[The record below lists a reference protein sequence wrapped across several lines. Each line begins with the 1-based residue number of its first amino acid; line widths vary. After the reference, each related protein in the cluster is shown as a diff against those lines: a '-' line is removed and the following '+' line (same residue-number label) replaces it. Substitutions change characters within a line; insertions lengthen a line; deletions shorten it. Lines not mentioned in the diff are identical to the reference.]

1 MINVR
6 LYGHL
11 GKLFGRLHTLSIKT
25 PVEAVRAMQAN
36 FPGFRKALQDN
47 RIAGYKII
55 IDTKDRSN
63 TESLIRP
70 ANNEIKIVPIVK
82 GAGNNN
88 GLTQIILAIVIVV
101 VAIYMPEIVKAMGD
115 SGAAGGT
122 AGGGGGAATGTTVAG
137 TSTSTSNALLS
148 AKTIAS
154 LQSAMYSMAASL
166 AMSGIS
172 AMLYK
177 APQNNLQTA
186 SEVEQ
191 KKGSYFN
198 GPINMSTQGSP
209 VPLAYGKVITGSV
222 IVHAGVTTT
231 EG

>member
-55 IDTKDRSN
+55 IDTKDRSTN
-63 TESLIRP
+63 EALLRP

-88 GLTQIILAIVIVV
+88 GLTQIVLAIVIVV
-101 VAIYMPEIVKAMGD
+101 VASYMPELLG
-115 SGAAGGT
+115 AGGG
-122 AGGGGGAATGTTVAG
+122 AGGGAAGAEAGAATGATAAG
-137 TSTSTSNALLS
+137 SSAATSNALLS

-166 AMSGIS
+166 AMGGIS

-191 KKGSYFN
+191 MKGSYFN

>member
-101 VAIYMPEIVKAMGD
+101 VAIYMPEIVAAMGD

-122 AGGGGGAATGTTVAG
+122 AGGGGAATGATVAG

-154 LQSAMYSMAASL
+154 LQAAMYNMAAAL
-166 AMSGIS
+166 AMGGIS

-191 KKGSYFN
+191 MKGSYFN

>member
-55 IDTKDRSN
+55 IDTKDRSTN
-63 TESLIRP
+63 EALLRP

-88 GLTQIILAIVIVV
+88 GLTQIVLAIVIVV
-101 VAIYMPEIVKAMGD
+101 VASYMPELLG
-115 SGAAGGT
+115 AGGG
-122 AGGGGGAATGTTVAG
+122 AGGGAAGAEAGAATGATAAG
-137 TSTSTSNALLS
+137 SSAATSNALLS

-154 LQSAMYSMAASL
+154 LQSAMYNMAAAL
-166 AMSGIS
+166 AMGGIS

-191 KKGSYFN
+191 MKGSYFN

-209 VPLAYGKVITGSV
+209 IPLAYGKVITGSV

>member
-101 VAIYMPEIVKAMGD
+101 VAIYMPEIVAAMGD

-122 AGGGGGAATGTTVAG
+122 AGGGGAATGATVAG

-154 LQSAMYSMAASL
+154 LQAAMYNMAAAL
-166 AMSGIS
+166 AMGGIS

-191 KKGSYFN
+191 MKGSYFN

-222 IVHAGVTTT
+222 IVHAGITTT

>member
-1 MINVR
+1 MVNVR

-11 GKLFGRLHTLSIKT
+11 GKLFGKLHRLAVRT

-55 IDTKDRSN
+55 IDTKDRSTN
-63 TESLIRP
+63 EALLRP

-88 GLTQIILAIVIVV
+88 GLTQIVLAIVIVV
-101 VAIYMPEIVKAMGD
+101 VASYMPELL
-115 SGAAGGT
+115 GT
-122 AGGGGGAATGTTVAG
+122 TGTTGTTGAEGVAATTTAG
-137 TSTSTSNALLS
+137 QGGSALMS

-154 LQSAMYSMAASL
+154 LQAAMYNLGLSL

-177 APQNNLQTA
+177 APHNDLQTA
-186 SEVEQ
+186 SQVDQ
-191 KKGSYFN
+191 MKGSYFN

-209 VPLAYGKVITGSV
+209 VPLAYGKVIAGSV
-222 IVHAGVTTT
+222 LIHAGVTTV

>member
-1 MINVR
+1 MVNVR

-11 GKLFGRLHTLSIKT
+11 GKLFGKLHRLAVRT

-36 FPGFRKALQDN
+36 YPGFRKALQDS

-55 IDTKDRSN
+55 IDSKDRSN
-63 TESLIRP
+63 TESLNRL
-70 ANNEIKIVPIVK
+70 ANTEIKLVPIIK

-88 GLTQIILAIVIVV
+88 GITQIVIAIVIIV
-101 VAIYMPEIVKAMGD
+101 VAIYAPELL
-115 SGAAGGT
+115 GT
-122 AGGGGGAATGTTVAG
+122 TGTTGAEGAAAEGAAEGTAATTTAG
-137 TSTSTSNALLS
+137 QGGSAMMS

-154 LQSAMYSMAASL
+154 LQAAMYNLGLSL

-177 APQNNLQTA
+177 APHNDLQTA
-186 SEVEQ
+186 SQVDQ
-191 KKGSYFN
+191 MKGSYFN

-209 VPLAYGKVITGSV
+209 VPLAYGKVIAGSV
-222 IVHAGVTTT
+222 IIHAGVTTV

>member
-55 IDTKDRSN
+55 IDTKDRSTN
-63 TESLIRP
+63 EALLRP

-88 GLTQIILAIVIVV
+88 GLTQIVLAIVIVV
-101 VAIYMPEIVKAMGD
+101 VAIYMPEIVAAMGD

-122 AGGGGGAATGTTVAG
+122 AGGGGAATGATVAG

-154 LQSAMYSMAASL
+154 LQAAMYNMAAAL
-166 AMSGIS
+166 AMGGIS

-191 KKGSYFN
+191 MKGSYFN

-222 IVHAGVTTT
+222 IVHAGITTT

>member
-1 MINVR
+1 MPE
-6 LYGHL
+6 LL
-11 GKLFGRLHTLSIKT
+11 
-25 PVEAVRAMQAN
+25 
-36 FPGFRKALQDN
+36 
-47 RIAGYKII
+47 
-55 IDTKDRSN
+55 
-63 TESLIRP
+63 
-70 ANNEIKIVPIVK
+70 
-82 GAGNNN
+82 GAG
-88 GLTQIILAIVIVV
+88 G
-101 VAIYMPEIVKAMGD
+101 
-115 SGAAGGT
+115 GA
-122 AGGGGGAATGTTVAG
+122 GGGAAGAEAGAATGATAAG
-137 TSTSTSNALLS
+137 SSAATSNALLS

-154 LQSAMYSMAASL
+154 LQSAMYNMAAAL
-166 AMSGIS
+166 AMGGIS

-191 KKGSYFN
+191 MKGSYFN